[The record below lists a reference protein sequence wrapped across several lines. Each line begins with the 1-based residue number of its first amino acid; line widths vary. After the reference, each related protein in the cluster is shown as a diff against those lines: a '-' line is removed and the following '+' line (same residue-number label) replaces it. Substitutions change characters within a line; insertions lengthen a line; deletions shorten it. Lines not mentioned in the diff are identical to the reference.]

1 MTRISVAPGPGRCY
15 LRTQDGHLSVRV
27 LDRDPHG
34 ARVGLIANG
43 ALLLSGDHVRLEVNV
58 ADGAWLD
65 VVEATGT
72 VAYRGEQASSWLV
85 DATVGDGAALSW
97 GTLPFVVSDNA
108 TTHRGT
114 RVCLHGTGRALLQEK
129 IVLGR
134 AGQLGGDVTT
144 SWDAVD
150 DVGPL
155 QVEHLDL
162 SRSARVLPGVLG
174 RLRALDTVTALG
186 WTPQPPEG
194 LSAGRTGAGETWF
207 PLNRSG
213 SVLRWMGDGLFQDT
227 LGDRTFTAWQTDL
240 LAGYPRRDATPPS
253 RAVPQPPA
261 PALMSDP
268 VARVSGDRPPWADCR
283 QQHR

>member
-15 LRTQDGHLSVRV
+15 LRTQDGRLSVRV
-27 LDRDPHG
+27 LNRDPHG

-43 ALLLSGDHVRLEVNV
+43 ALLLSGDRVHVEVDV
-58 ADGAWLD
+58 ANGAWLD

-72 VAYRGEQASSWLV
+72 VAYRGEQPSSWTV

-97 GTLPFVVSDNA
+97 GSLPFVVSDNA

-114 RVCLHGTGRALLQEK
+114 RIRLHGTGRALLQEK

-134 AGQLGGDVTT
+134 AGQLGGNLTT
-144 SWDAVD
+144 SLDAVD
-150 DVGPL
+150 DAGPL

-162 SRSARVLPGVLG
+162 SPPARVLPGILG

-186 WTPQPPEG
+186 WAPQPPEG
-194 LSAGRTGAGETWF
+194 LVAGRSGAGETWF
-207 PLNRSG
+207 PLDRSG

-227 LGDRTFTAWQTDL
+227 FGDLTFTAWRTDL
-240 LAGYPRRDATPPS
+240 LARYPRRDATPPS
-253 RAVPQPPA
+253 RAAPQPPA
-261 PALMSDP
+261 PTPTAQF
-268 VARVSGDRPPWADCR
+268 SG
-283 QQHR
+283 